1 MRTRIALTALLAA
14 IVVFA
19 GSPAMPARAAE
30 TKYDF
35 EKCEQG
41 WKAKA
46 GWERSDLTEG
56 STNSGQVMA
65 YNLYDDGLERG
76 EAVTSA
82 VHQWPGGKKK
92 VTFKARWQFEYYPP
106 EPSGQLTT
114 LDRGA
119 FETSTDGGKT
129 WKSRSGFGLTNSS
142 FPEFNAVVAEFDAP
156 AGAIQFRFVIYSD
169 GNTPGFGLQVDDIAI
184 PTASPDGI
192 GCK

>member
-1 MRTRIALTALLAA
+1 MRTRIAFLSMIAALL
-14 IVVFA
+14 VVA

-46 GWERSDLTEG
+46 GWERSDVTRGKHERRPG
-56 STNSGQVMA
+56 
-65 YNLYDDGLERG
+65 DGLQPLRRG
-76 EAVTSA
+76 LG
-82 VHQWPGGKKK
+82 PGRSRHVGSPPMAGRQEK

-106 EPSGQLTT
+106 EPSGLLVT

-129 WKSRSGFGLTNSS
+129 WKSRVGFGLPNPT
-142 FPEFNAVVAEFDAP
+142 FPEFDEVEAEFDAP
-156 AGAIQFRFVIYSD
+156 AGPIQFRFIIYSD
-169 GNTPGFGLQVDDIAI
+169 GTLTSFGLQVDDIAI
-184 PTASPDGI
+184 PTAAPDGI
-192 GCK
+192 ACK